1 MIPNNLNSAVHLLHS
16 TNNLFVFF
24 KQTILCKD
32 GLFSDSSYINLI
44 VVENNMIKINFP
56 DQCDIIT
63 NIAVNNNCKFV
74 VLSNGSNIKS
84 DIINLNAHKKVQLI
98 IYNITNIDDVT
109 INFDV
114 YLLKNKLKSAL

>member
-24 KQTILCKD
+24 KQNISWKD
-32 GLFSDSSYINLI
+32 GLFSDSSYINHI
-44 VVENNMIKINFP
+44 VVENNMIKITFP

-63 NIAVNNNCKFV
+63 NITVNNNCKFV

-84 DIINLNAHKKVQLI
+84 DNLLYKGCI
-98 IYNITNIDDVT
+98 
-109 INFDV
+109 
-114 YLLKNKLKSAL
+114 

>member
-24 KQTILCKD
+24 KQNISWKD
-32 GLFSDSSYINLI
+32 GLFSDSSYINHI
-44 VVENNMIKINFP
+44 VVENNMIKITFP

-63 NIAVNNNCKFV
+63 NITVNNNCKFV

-98 IYNITNIDDVT
+98 IYNITNIDDVA